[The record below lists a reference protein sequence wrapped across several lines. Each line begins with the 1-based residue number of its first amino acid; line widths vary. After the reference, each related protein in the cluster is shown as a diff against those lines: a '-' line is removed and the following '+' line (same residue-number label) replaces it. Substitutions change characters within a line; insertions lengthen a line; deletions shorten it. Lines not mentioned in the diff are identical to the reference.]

1 MTDQTHP
8 TTVLVTGATG
18 YVAGWLV
25 KALLKEGHTV
35 HAAVRDPSNR
45 DKVAHLDAVA
55 AEQPGEIRYFQGDL
69 LEDGSYHD
77 AMQGCEIVFHTASPF
92 IASVADPQRDLVNPA
107 VKGTRNVLNSVNAT
121 TSVRRVVLT
130 SSVAAI
136 YGDSADMA
144 TSKTGVFT
152 EADWNTSSNL
162 EHQPYSYSK
171 TQAEKAA
178 WEIAEQQDRW
188 NLVTVNP
195 SLVLGPGIKPDTT
208 SESFTIFRQMAD
220 GTLKPGAPDIT
231 FGLVDVRDVAEAHL
245 RAAFTPEAQGRYIIS
260 GHDSTLMDI
269 ATILRESFGDD
280 WPFPRRTLPKW
291 LLWLVGPMVNK
302 ALTRRFIS
310 RNVAY
315 PASFD
320 NTRSKKE
327 LGMTYR
333 PLDATV
339 VEMFQQLL
347 DAGSIRK
354 R

>member
-18 YVAGWLV
+18 YVAGWVV
-25 KALLKEGHTV
+25 KALLKEGHRV
-35 HAAVRDPSNR
+35 HAAVRDPSH
-45 DKVAHLDAVA
+45 KEKIAHLDALA
-55 AEQPGEIRYFQGDL
+55 AEQPGEIRYFQADL

-92 IASVADPQRDLVNPA
+92 IASVADPQRDLVDPA
-107 VKGTRNVLNSVNAT
+107 VKGTRNVLNSVNRT

-136 YGDSADMA
+136 YGDNADMA
-144 TSKTGVFT
+144 ASRTGVFT

-171 TQAEKAA
+171 TEAEKAA
-178 WEIAEQQDRW
+178 WEIAEQQDQW
-188 NLVTVNP
+188 DLITVNP

-208 SESFTIFRQMAD
+208 SESFAIFKQMAD
-220 GTLKPGAPDIT
+220 GTLKPGAPDMT

-245 RAAFTPEAQGRYIIS
+245 RAAFTPEAKGRYITS
-260 GHDSTLMDI
+260 GRDSTLMDI
-269 ATILRESFGDD
+269 ASILREAFGDD
-280 WPFPRRTLPKW
+280 WPFPKRTLPKS

-302 ALTRRFIS
+302 ALTRQFIS
-310 RNVAY
+310 RNVGY

-320 NTRSKKE
+320 NTRSKQE

-339 VEMFQQLL
+339 VEMFHQLL